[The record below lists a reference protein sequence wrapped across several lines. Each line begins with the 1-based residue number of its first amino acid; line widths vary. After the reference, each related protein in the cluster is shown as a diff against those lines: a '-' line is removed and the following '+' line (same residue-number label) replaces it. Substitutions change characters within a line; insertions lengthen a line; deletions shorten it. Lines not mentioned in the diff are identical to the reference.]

1 MPSFGSKIVVDSVK
15 SLAKLKVKDNDYSS
29 VIYKPSCFITEG
41 NQVSEVSFTLG
52 KCTLAVLVTFS
63 FLCPEKYSKRT
74 RISTWAAVRLSSQ
87 QYPFGLFFQD
97 GQKICLSPVIG
108 DLSQSPWYVL
118 AVSPSSSLSTLG
130 CSSVDPMHV
139 YGSSSPMQSLT

>member
-52 KCTLAVLVTFS
+52 KCTLVVPGYL
-63 FLCPEKYSKRT
+63 FLPVPRK
-74 RISTWAAVRLSSQ
+74 V
-87 QYPFGLFFQD
+87 FQED
-97 GQKICLSPVIG
+97 K
-108 DLSQSPWYVL
+108 DFHM
-118 AVSPSSSLSTLG
+118 G
-130 CSSVDPMHV
+130 CSEAEQPTVSLWAFFSRWAKDLPFSSHWGPLPVSMVCPCSVTIELSHAIPDLI
-139 YGSSSPMQSLT
+139 LTHCW